1 MGSLNK
7 ILCEVRLAPFDFV
20 FLKGRISTCQPF
32 FLCSYKNVFLLK
44 WLFLVTVRKRDEGTE
59 VWTFKVQRIM
69 VQEGTHNSS
78 GTSTLTC
85 CIMWADVVISFVKFF
100 EYHSCYNLGKS
111 NFTCKSMSPL
121 LCKGNAATCLFPF
134 YNINIL
140 NWQLQWLHSI
150 LSSASVILHSSRER
164 VPFLCG

>member
-1 MGSLNK
+1 MWSQTCTFW
-7 ILCEVRLAPFDFV
+7 LCISEGQDGYMPALFFLV
-20 FLKGRISTCQPF
+20 FLQKCFPPKMT
-32 FLCSYKNVFLLK
+32 L
-44 WLFLVTVRKRDEGTE
+44 LVTVCKSDEGTE
-59 VWTFKVQRIM
+59 VRTFKSQRRM
-69 VQEGTHNSS
+69 VQEGTHNTS

-85 CIMWADVVISFVKFF
+85 CIMWADAVISFVNFF
-100 EYHSCYNLGKS
+100 EYHSCWDLGKS
-111 NFTCKSMSPL
+111 NFTCKSISPL
-121 LCKGNAATCLFPF
+121 LYQGNTATCLFPF